1 MKFNLPP
8 TLVGHDRY
16 RWLLGLLGLALLASC
31 VLSLGFG
38 SARVPASVVWQILLH
53 KVLGVGPDVPTW
65 TAGQEHIVWLI
76 RVPRMLLG
84 ALVGAGLALTGAV
97 LQATTRN
104 PLADPH
110 LLGVTSGATLGA
122 VIVVLHVGELIGVL
136 TLPLAAFIGALC
148 SMLMVLAI
156 ASRQGRLDSDRLL
169 LCGIAVSF
177 VMMALANLLLFMGD
191 HRASSAVMFWMLGGL
206 GLARWELLGI
216 PAISVLI
223 GLALLLAMA
232 RSLNALMAGEQ
243 TAVTLGLNA
252 RNVRVKVFLIASLMT
267 GVMVSI
273 SGSIG
278 FVGLMIPHI
287 ARRLVGAE
295 HRRLLPVCVLMGSI
309 FLVWVDVAARTL
321 IAPEDLPIGVATA
334 AIGGLFFIGLM
345 RKGKAQ

>member
-1 MKFNLPP
+1 MMSN
-8 TLVGHDRY
+8 RY
-16 RWLLGLLGLALLASC
+16 ALLLISLGALLLVSC
-31 VLSLGFG
+31 VVSLGFG
-38 SARVPASVVWQILLH
+38 PARVPVDVVWHIVLN
-53 KVLGVGPDVPTW
+53 KVFGLGEVSW
-65 TAGQEHIVWLI
+65 SAGQEHIVWLI

-84 ALVGAGLALTGAV
+84 ALVGAGLALIGAV
-97 LQATTRN
+97 LQAVTRN

-122 VIVVLHVGELIGVL
+122 VIVVLHVGEIVGLL
-136 TLPLAAFIGALC
+136 TLPIAAFIGALL
-148 SMLMVLAI
+148 SMLLVLAI

-169 LCGIAVSF
+169 LCGVAVSF
-177 VMMALANLLLFMGD
+177 VMMAVANTLLFLGD
-191 HRASSAVMFWMLGGL
+191 HRASSAVLFWMLGGL
-206 GLARWELLGI
+206 GLARWELLAV
-216 PAISVLI
+216 PSAVVLL
-223 GLALLLAMA
+223 GLFLLLGMA
-232 RSLNALMAGEQ
+232 RPLNALMAGEQ

-252 RNVRVKVFLIASLMT
+252 RNVRLKVFLIASLMT
-267 GVMVSI
+267 GVLVAI

-295 HRRLLPVCVLMGSI
+295 HRRLLPVSALLGSV

-345 RKGKAQ
+345 RKR

>member
-1 MKFNLPP
+1 MNGTRAYNL
-8 TLVGHDRY
+8 LM
-16 RWLLGLLGLALLASC
+16 LGLGLALLISC

-38 SARVPASVVWQILLH
+38 AAPVPAQIVWQILLH
-53 KVLGVGPDVPTW
+53 KLFGGPPDMPTW
-65 TAGQEHIVWLI
+65 SAGQEHIVWLI

-97 LQATTRN
+97 LQAATRN

-122 VIVVLHVGELIGVL
+122 VIVVVHVGEIIGL
-136 TLPLAAFIGALC
+136 MTLPLAAFIGALC

-156 ASRQGRLDSDRLL
+156 ANRHGRLDSDRLL

-216 PAISVLI
+216 PALSMLI
-223 GLALLLAMA
+223 GLALLLSMA
-232 RSLNALMAGEQ
+232 RALNALMAGEQ

-252 RNVRVKVFLIASLMT
+252 RNVRIRVFLIASLMT

-278 FVGLMIPHI
+278 FVGLMVPHV

-295 HRRLLPVCVLMGSI
+295 HRRLLPACVLMGSI

-345 RKGKAQ
+345 RKR

>member
-1 MKFNLPP
+1 MM
-8 TLVGHDRY
+8 TRRY
-16 RWLLGLLGLALLASC
+16 ALLLACLGALLLVSC
-31 VLSLGFG
+31 VISLGFG
-38 SARVPASVVWQILLH
+38 PARVPVDVVWHILLN
-53 KVLGVGPDVPTW
+53 KLFGIGEVSW
-65 TAGQEHIVWLI
+65 SAGQEHIVWLI

-84 ALVGAGLALTGAV
+84 ALVGAGLALIGAV
-97 LQATTRN
+97 LQAVTRN

-122 VIVVLHVGELIGVL
+122 VIVVLHVGQIVGLL
-136 TLPLAAFIGALC
+136 TLPIAAFIGALL
-148 SMLMVLAI
+148 SMVLVLAI

-169 LCGIAVSF
+169 LCGVAVSF
-177 VMMALANLLLFMGD
+177 VMMAIANTLLFLGD
-191 HRASSAVMFWMLGGL
+191 HRASSAVLFWMLGGL
-206 GLARWELLGI
+206 GLARWELLLV
-216 PAISVLI
+216 PSTVVLL
-223 GLALLLAMA
+223 GLVLLLGMA
-232 RSLNALMAGEQ
+232 RPLNALMAGEQ

-252 RNVRVKVFLIASLMT
+252 RNVRLKVFLIASLMT
-267 GVMVSI
+267 GVLVAI

-295 HRRLLPVCVLMGSI
+295 HRRLLPVSALLGSV

-345 RKGKAQ
+345 RKR